1 MALPIVEEE
10 KIIRPVANF
19 TPSLWGDRFLSFSID
34 NRVAQKYAQEIE
46 ALKEETRSMLLA
58 ITGRKLVE
66 KLNFINVIE
75 RLGIAYHYEK
85 EIDDILYQI
94 YDENSKFEGDEYND
108 LCICA
113 LQFRLLRQ
121 HGYNISLSKVIIF
134 VLFLVNYQKFSTN
147 FKMGMENSRSRA
159 TDDDVL
165 GLLSLYEASHVRTHD
180 EDFLEDALVFST
192 THLESATPHLNSPLK
207 EQVTNALEQSLHKGI
222 PRVETR
228 FFISSIYEKDESK
241 NDALLRF
248 AKLDFNL
255 LQMLHKQEL
264 AEVSRWWK
272 ELDFVTTLPYARDRV
287 VECYFWALGVY
298 FEPQYSQARVMLAKT
313 ISIISIVDDTF
324 DSYGIVKEL
333 NTYTDA
339 IQRWNISEID
349 RLPDYMK
356 ISYKALLDLYKDYEN
371 ELSNDG
377 RSHVVYHAK
386 ERMKEIVRNYNV
398 EAKWFIEGYMPP
410 ISEYL
415 SNALATS
422 TYYLLTTTS
431 YLGMKSATE
440 HDFEWLSRNPQILKA
455 NATLCRVIDDIATYE
470 IEKSRGQIATGIE
483 CYRRDYGVST
493 EEAMVKFRE
502 MAEIAWKDLNE
513 GILRPNHVSMEF
525 LTRILNLVRLIEV
538 TYKHNEDGYTHPEK
552 VLKPHIVAL
561 LVDSIE
567 I

>member
-1 MALPIVEEE
+1 
-10 KIIRPVANF
+10 
-19 TPSLWGDRFLSFSID
+19 
-34 NRVAQKYAQEIE
+34 
-46 ALKEETRSMLLA
+46 MLLA

-66 KLNFINVIE
+66 KLNVIDVIE

-85 EIDDILYQI
+85 EIDDILYGI
-94 YDENSKFEGDEYND
+94 YNENANFEGDDCSD
-108 LCICA
+108 LSTFA

-121 HGYNISLSKVIIF
+121 HGYNISPGKSIMEYAFDVVYNRCMFERSLIACVLPLKKTEFFSKF
-134 VLFLVNYQKFSTN
+134 QDGNGN
-147 FKMGMENSRSRA
+147 FKVSRSS
-159 TDDDVL
+159 DDDVL
-165 GLLSLYEASHVRTHD
+165 GFLSLYEASHVRTHG
-180 EDFLEDALVFST
+180 EDILENALNFST
-192 THLESATPHLNSPLK
+192 THLESAAPHLNSPLK
-207 EQVTNALEQSLHKGI
+207 EQVTHALEQSLHKGI

-228 FFISSIYEKDESK
+228 FFISSIYEKDELK

-287 VECYFWALGVY
+287 VECYFWTLGVY

-324 DSYGIVKEL
+324 DSYGLVKEL

-339 IQRWNISEID
+339 IQRWDISEID

-356 ISYKALLDLYKDYEN
+356 ISYKAVLDLYKDYEN

-410 ISEYL
+410 VSEYL
-415 SNALATS
+415 SNALVTS
-422 TYYLLTTTS
+422 TSYLLTTTS

-470 IEKSRGQIATGIE
+470 MTRTRATVTGGRGEALPEAVVEALARGRGRARARGRARGTTLARGRGRGAAPVRGRTREASPEPQI
-483 CYRRDYGVST
+483 DD
-493 EEAMVKFRE
+493 RE
-502 MAEIAWKDLNE
+502 DQVPPEPA
-513 GILRPNHVSMEF
+513 
-525 LTRILNLVRLIEV
+525 V
-538 TYKHNEDGYTHPEK
+538 TP
-552 VLKPHIVAL
+552 L
-561 LVDSIE
+561 L
-567 I
+567 

>member
-19 TPSLWGDRFLSFSID
+19 SPSLWGDCFLSFSID
-34 NRVAQKYAQEIE
+34 NHVAQKYAQEIE

-58 ITGRKLVE
+58 ISGKKLVE
-66 KLNFINVIE
+66 KLNFIDVIE

-85 EIDDILYQI
+85 EIDDILYRI
-94 YDENSKFEGDEYND
+94 YNENSKFEGDEYND

-121 HGYNISLSKVIIF
+121 HGYNISLKIFSKF
-134 VLFLVNYQKFSTN
+134 QDGNGKFKESHA
-147 FKMGMENSRSRA
+147 S
-159 TDDDVL
+159 DDDVL
-165 GLLSLYEASHVRTHD
+165 GLLSLYEASHVRTHG

-192 THLESATPHLNSPLK
+192 THLESATPHLNPPLK
-207 EQVTNALEQSLHKGI
+207 EQVTHALEQSLHKGI
-222 PRVETR
+222 PRVESR

-241 NDALLRF
+241 NDMLLRF

-264 AEVSRWWK
+264 VEVSTWWK
-272 ELDFVTTLPYARDRV
+272 DLDFVTTLPYARDRV
-287 VECYFWALGVY
+287 VECYFWTLGVY

-313 ISIISIVDDTF
+313 IAIISIVDDTF

-339 IQRWNISEID
+339 IQRWDISEID

-398 EAKWFIEGYMPP
+398 ESKWFIEGYMPP
-410 ISEYL
+410 VSEYL

-440 HDFEWLSRNPQILKA
+440 NDFEWLSRNPKILKA

-470 IEKSRGQIATGIE
+470 VEKSRGQIATGIE
-483 CYRRDYGVST
+483 CYKRDYGVST

-538 TYKHNEDGYTHPEK
+538 IYKHNEDGYTHPEK

-561 LVDSIE
+561 LVDSIK

>member
-10 KIIRPVANF
+10 KVIRPVANF

-34 NRVAQKYAQEIE
+34 SRVAQKYAQEIE

-121 HGYNISLSKVIIF
+121 HGYNISLKIF
-134 VLFLVNYQKFSTN
+134 NKFQDGN
-147 FKMGMENSRSRA
+147 GKFKE
-159 TDDDVL
+159 
-165 GLLSLYEASHVRTHD
+165 THD

-207 EQVTNALEQSLHKGI
+207 ELRL
-222 PRVETR
+222 R

-333 NTYTDA
+333 NTYTA
-339 IQRWNISEID
+339 
-349 RLPDYMK
+349 P
-356 ISYKALLDLYKDYEN
+356 YKD
-371 ELSNDG
+371 
-377 RSHVVYHAK
+377 
-386 ERMKEIVRNYNV
+386 
-398 EAKWFIEGYMPP
+398 
-410 ISEYL
+410 
-415 SNALATS
+415 
-422 TYYLLTTTS
+422 
-431 YLGMKSATE
+431 
-440 HDFEWLSRNPQILKA
+440 
-455 NATLCRVIDDIATYE
+455 
-470 IEKSRGQIATGIE
+470 GI
-483 CYRRDYGVST
+483 
-493 EEAMVKFRE
+493 
-502 MAEIAWKDLNE
+502 
-513 GILRPNHVSMEF
+513 
-525 LTRILNLVRLIEV
+525 
-538 TYKHNEDGYTHPEK
+538 
-552 VLKPHIVAL
+552 
-561 LVDSIE
+561 
-567 I
+567 

>member
-19 TPSLWGDRFLSFSID
+19 SPSLWGDRFLSFSID
-34 NRVAQKYAQEIE
+34 NRVAQNYAQEIE

-66 KLNFINVIE
+66 KLNFIDVIE
-75 RLGIAYHYEK
+75 RLGIACHYEK
-85 EIDDILYQI
+85 EIDDILYRI
-94 YDENSKFEGDEYND
+94 YNENSKFVGDEYND

-121 HGYNISLSKVIIF
+121 HGYNISLKIFSKF
-134 VLFLVNYQKFSTN
+134 QDGNGKF
-147 FKMGMENSRSRA
+147 KELRA
-159 TDDDVL
+159 SDDDVL
-165 GLLSLYEASHVRTHD
+165 GLLSLYEASHVRTHG

-192 THLESATPHLNSPLK
+192 THLESTTPHLNSPLK
-207 EQVTNALEQSLHKGI
+207 EQVTHALEQSLHKGI

-241 NDALLRF
+241 NDMLLRF
-248 AKLDFNL
+248 AKLDFSL

-264 AEVSRWWK
+264 VEVSTWWK
-272 ELDFVTTLPYARDRV
+272 DLDFVTTLPYARDRV
-287 VECYFWALGVY
+287 VECYFWTLGVY
-298 FEPQYSQARVMLAKT
+298 FEPQYSQARIMLAKT
-313 ISIISIVDDTF
+313 IAIISIVDDTF

-339 IQRWNISEID
+339 IQRWDISEIG

-398 EAKWFIEGYMPP
+398 ESKWFIEGYMPP
-410 ISEYL
+410 VSEYL

-440 HDFEWLSRNPQILKA
+440 NDFEWLSRNPKILKA

-470 IEKSRGQIATGIE
+470 VEKSRGQIATGIE

-525 LTRILNLVRLIEV
+525 LTRILNLVRLVEV

-561 LVDSIE
+561 LVDSIK